1 MKLVRSQNIN
11 PSETL
16 EAQVGLLDYLIKNAP
31 DTSRIVEFGP
41 ELAEER
47 LTTIKQKNRTRKS
60 MKIGQ

>member
-41 ELAEER
+41 ELAAYIV
-47 LTTIKQKNRTRKS
+47 TN
-60 MKIGQ
+60 